1 MLSVFEGF
9 PPPAEESSTVAENR
23 AAYLASDIPGTHY
36 LAYEKARDFLSTPR
50 AFVILR
56 IEMQKDDGLEIRSS
70 ADPFA
75 PSEFNASAKT
85 TPSDGQNL
93 PELESTGW
101 FTIDSPGSPRCFLFK
116 SKKQA
121 IMFSCHEIQ
130 LEQTLYHCETAQAA
144 LVQYFQTHIA

>member
-9 PPPAEESSTVAENR
+9 PPPADESSAALEDR
-23 AAYLASDIPGTHY
+23 AAYFASDIPGSHY

-56 IEMQKDDGLEIRSS
+56 IEMQKDDWLEIRRSP
-70 ADPFA
+70 DCFA
-75 PSEFNASAKT
+75 PSILNLGA
-85 TPSDGQNL
+85 DQNL
-93 PELESTGW
+93 HEFESTGW
-101 FTIDSPGSPRCFLFK
+101 FSAENPGSSRCFLFK

-144 LVQYFQTHIA
+144 LIQYFQTHIA